1 MQAHRVLS
9 RQSQA
14 SPFFG
19 GGRAKRM
26 IAHCSMLS
34 MLLGSLLAN
43 SAYAQIAQ
51 SPLYLTSA
59 AEPNIMFVLDD
70 SGSMHWDVMPDH
82 SLVYFMF
89 PRPDTLYG
97 ASYSSGYGS
106 LTTTGGLYNGV
117 ARFDANNRY
126 ARYFRTAQFNP
137 LYYNPAVR
145 YEPWKN
151 ADGTRMANADPDDAY
166 LNPANTGE
174 GDRDLTTNNTRDA
187 VWINDNG
194 TETAES
200 VTYYPATY
208 FKYTGSNTLTG
219 PTDANNVEADF
230 TRVEIKSANAPF
242 PKSVDRT
249 DCAAATCTYDEEI
262 QNFANWFT
270 YYRSRILA
278 ARAGIGSAFAAQA
291 TNMRVGFA
299 TLNKAS
305 STIDGV
311 STRAIVSGVRS
322 FSGTNRTD
330 FFTTLYGRTIA
341 PGGTPLR
348 RALDDVGQ
356 YYSRTD
362 NRGPWGNTPGTDD
375 AVETNSHV
383 QCRQSYAILMTDGYW
398 TGDTTYQASTS
409 EARANVDG
417 TGGPTITGPASLA
430 HPSGRTYTYDD
441 VSPFSDSAENT
452 LADVAMYY
460 WKNDLRT
467 NLENAVPTSDINP
480 AFWQHMSTFGVG
492 LGVSGTVSP
501 TAAFDAIES
510 GAAVSWPN
518 TSPTVQ
524 NCAPGTTCEAR
535 IDDLLHASV
544 NGRGGFFSAADP
556 ATFATELASVLEA
569 IQDRGSSSSAAVAS
583 NSTRLTSST
592 HLYQALF
599 SPRDWSGQLKAFP
612 LLANGTIGAQA
623 WDAADNIP
631 AHGSRNIMT
640 WSGSAGMAFSGAVGT
655 LTANQ
660 VNYLR
665 GDDSN
670 EVRNGGTLRNRSTR
684 LGDIV
689 NSDPH
694 YVHNE
699 NFGYNTLPN
708 DPGTLYPQFLADK
721 SSRRAMVYV
730 GANDGMLHGFDAS
743 FACQDTDPLVDSD
756 GDTDLENDCDI
767 KVPASTAGDELLA
780 YVPKAVWPNLAD
792 LTSTSYTH
800 KYFVDGSPT
809 SWDAYWGTS
818 WKTVLVGGLGA
829 GGKAVFAL
837 DVSTPTSFS
846 TSSVLWEFTGNTAA
860 QIANMGHVMG
870 NVTVARMKDGNFWAV
885 FGNGHS
891 STDGKSVLFMVRI
904 DSPSTVKMIELG
916 AGTGNGLAQPTLV
929 DEDGDRIIDL
939 IYAGD
944 LKGNVWKV
952 DVTGNTPNSW
962 GTDFGTNN
970 SPLPLFMAKDGSG
983 NAQPITSGIEVG
995 RAPSGASGLMVYF
1008 GTGKYFEV
1016 GDNATLGTQTMY
1028 GVVDDGEDDSLLR
1041 ATLQQQSIIYEGT
1054 VSGNRVRAVS
1064 ANTVDYAT
1072 QKGWYIDL
1080 LTPPSTQRGE
1090 RMISAPLLFGGRL
1103 IFQTVVPSL
1112 SPCDYGGASWLMQVD
1127 PATGGQLLAPAFVGL
1142 GITEIDVGGGVMA
1155 PVSGL
1160 DAGVGLSGGFGVP
1173 IRAGDRAYV
1182 PLTGTAGTLGAPGI
1196 SSGSIKPRASW
1207 RQIQ

>member
-1 MQAHRVLS
+1 MQKHIDALRS
-9 RQSQA
+9 SD
-14 SPFFG
+14 SPRP
-19 GGRAKRM
+19 GRNMLGKRLVAYGVIVCM
-26 IAHCSMLS
+26 
-34 MLLGSLLAN
+34 LGSPIVAS

-70 SGSMHWDVMPDH
+70 SGSMQWEIMPDDIT
-82 SLVYFMF
+82 YFSYLY
-89 PRPDTLYG
+89 PRPTNLYG
-97 ASYSSGYGS
+97 GTDYSNWIPDFGS
-106 LTTTGGLYNGV
+106 DNIYNKLL
-117 ARFDANNRY
+117 RSHHNNKV
-126 ARYFRTAQFNP
+126 
-137 LYYNPAVR
+137 YYNPAVT
-145 YEPWKN
+145 YTPWVDSNGASWGN
-151 ADGTRMANADPDDAY
+151 ASTTCAPH
-166 LNPANTGE
+166 NPQLPGL
-174 GDRDLTTNNTRDA
+174 GCRDLTSSQTVDLDGSSWWYGGSGWYQGEHTF
-187 VWINDNG
+187 
-194 TETAES
+194 
-200 VTYYPATY
+200 YPATY
-208 FKYTGSNTLTG
+208 YRYDGGDIWDTGSYTRVRVISTTASYTGEGRT
-219 PTDANNVEADF
+219 A
-230 TRVEIKSANAPF
+230 
-242 PKSVDRT
+242 RT
-249 DCAAATCTYDEEI
+249 DCTAGTCSYAQEI
-262 QNFANWFT
+262 LNFANWYT
-270 YYRSRILA
+270 YYRSRILS
-278 ARAGIGSAFAAQA
+278 ARAGIGKAFAAQA
-291 TNMRVGFA
+291 TNMRVGFGA
-299 TLNKAS
+299 INKNSA
-305 STIDGV
+305 TIDGAAGT
-311 STRAIVSGVRS
+311 STIVRGVRS
-322 FSGTNRTD
+322 FSGTDRAT
-330 FFTTLYGRTIA
+330 FFSDLYGHVINTSA
-341 PGGTPLR
+341 TPLR

-356 YYSRTD
+356 YYSRSD
-362 NRGPWGNTPGTDD
+362 NSGPWGNTPGTDD
-375 AVETNSHV
+375 GVATSSHV
-383 QCRQSYAILMTDGYW
+383 QCRPSYTILMTDGYW
-398 TGDTTYQASTS
+398 NGDQASTS
-409 EARANVDG
+409 EAQANVDG
-417 TGGPTITGPASLA
+417 TGGPTVTGPVSLA
-430 HPSGRTYTYDD
+430 YPDGRSYTYDA
-441 VSPFSDSAENT
+441 VSPFNDAHENT

-460 WKNDLRT
+460 WKRDLRD
-467 NLENAVPTSDINP
+467 NLENEVPTSDITP

-492 LGVSGTVSP
+492 LGVTGSVSS
-501 TAAFDAIES
+501 TAAFDAIDS
-510 GAAVSWPN
+510 GAAINWPA
-518 TSPTVQ
+518 PTGS
-524 NCAPGTTCEAR
+524 NAAKL
-535 IDDLLHASV
+535 DDLLHASV

-556 ATFATELASVLEA
+556 ATFASELSDVLTA

-599 SPRDWSGQLKAFP
+599 NSGDWSGNLKAFP
-612 LLANGTIGAQA
+612 LQSNGTIGTMA

-655 LTANQ
+655 LTTNQ

-665 GDDSN
+665 GDDSL
-670 EVRNGGTLRNRSTR
+670 EIQYSTGPSDALHVFRNRSTR

-694 YVHNE
+694 FAHNE

-721 SSRRAMVYV
+721 SSRKAMVYV

-756 GDTDLENDCDI
+756 GDTDPENDCDI
-767 KVPASTAGDELLA
+767 TVPASTAGDELLA

-792 LTSTSYTH
+792 LTSTTYTH

-829 GGKAVFAL
+829 GGKAVYAL
-837 DVSTPTSFS
+837 DVSTPTSFG

-885 FGNGHS
+885 FGNGYS
-891 STDGKSVLFMVRI
+891 STDGKSVLFMVQV
-904 DSPSTVKMIELG
+904 DSPSTVIMIELG
-916 AGTGNGLAQPTLV
+916 TGTGNGLAQPTLV

-952 DVTGNTPNSW
+952 DVTATNSGSW
-962 GTDFGTNN
+962 GSAYMTSGGG
-970 SPLPLFMAKDGSG
+970 SPQPAPLFKAKDGSG

-1016 GDNATLGTQTMY
+1016 GDNATLSTQTMY
-1028 GVVDDGEDDSLLR
+1028 GVVDDGSDDSLLR
-1041 ATLQQQSIIYEGT
+1041 SALQQQSIIYEGT

-1072 QKGWYIDL
+1072 QDGWYIDL
-1080 LTPPSTQRGE
+1080 LTPPSTQKGE

-1142 GITEIDVGGGVMA
+1142 GITSIDVGNGVMA

-1160 DAGVGLSGGFGVP
+1160 DSNVGLSGGFGVP

-1182 PLTGTAGTLGAPGI
+1182 PLTGTAGTLGATGI

>member
-1 MQAHRVLS
+1 MQAHTVLS

-19 GGRAKRM
+19 GGRAKRL

-34 MLLGSLLAN
+34 MLLGAILAN

-70 SGSMHWDVMPDH
+70 SGSMHWEVMPDH
-82 SLVYFMF
+82 TLVYFMF

-97 ASYSSGYGS
+97 ANYSSGYNS
-106 LTTTGGLYNGV
+106 LTSTSGLYNGV
-117 ARFDANNRY
+117 ARFDTNNKY

-151 ADGTRMANADPDDAY
+151 ADGTRMANASPAAAY

-174 GDRDLTTNNTRDA
+174 GDRDLTADNTRDA
-187 VWINDNG
+187 VWIDDNG
-194 TETAES
+194 NETAES
-200 VTYYPATY
+200 VTYYPAAY
-208 FKYTGSNTLTG
+208 FNYTGSNTLTG

-242 PKSVDRT
+242 PKSAERT
-249 DCAAATCTYDEEI
+249 DCAAATCTYAEEI

-278 ARAGIGSAFAAQA
+278 ARAGIGSAFAVQA
-291 TNMRVGFA
+291 SNMRVGFA

-305 STIDGV
+305 STVDGV
-311 STRAIVSGVRS
+311 ASRAIVSGVRS
-322 FSGTNRTD
+322 FSGANRTD

-375 AVETNSHV
+375 SVATSSHV

-417 TGGPTITGPASLA
+417 TGGPTITGPVSLA
-430 HPSGRTYTYDD
+430 YPAGRTYTYED

-510 GAAVSWPN
+510 GAAISWPS
-518 TSPTVQ
+518 TSPSVQ
-524 NCAPGTTCEAR
+524 NCSPGTTCEAR

-599 SPRDWSGQLKAFP
+599 DPRDWSGQLKAFP

-631 AHGSRNIMT
+631 DYGSRIIMT
-640 WSGSAGMAFSGAVGT
+640 WNGAGMAFSGALGT
-655 LTANQ
+655 LSADQ
-660 VNYLR
+660 VDYLR
-665 GDDSN
+665 GDPSN
-670 EVRNGGTLRNRSTR
+670 EVRNSGTFRNRSTR

-694 YVHNE
+694 FVHNE
-699 NFGYNTLPN
+699 NFGYNTLPSTAGA
-708 DPGTLYPQFLADK
+708 DYPAFLAGK
-721 SSRRAMVYV
+721 TARKAMVYV

-743 FACQDTDPLVDSD
+743 FVCQDTNLLIDSD

-767 KVPASTAGDELLA
+767 TVPASTAGDELLA
-780 YVPKAVWPNLAD
+780 YVPQAVWPNLAD
-792 LTSTSYTH
+792 LTSPSYTH

-809 SWDAYWGTS
+809 SWDAYWGVTPT

-829 GGKAVFAL
+829 GGKAVYAL
-837 DVSTPTSFS
+837 DVSNPASFG
-846 TSSVLWEFTGNTAA
+846 TSSVLWEFTGNDAA

-885 FGNGHS
+885 FGNGFGS
-891 STDGKSVLFMVRI
+891 ASGKSVLFMVQV
-904 DSPSTVKMIELG
+904 DLPSTVKMIELG

-952 DVTGNTPNSW
+952 DVTGNT
-962 GTDFGTNN
+962 TNN
-970 SPLPLFMAKDGSG
+970 WKTAYGTAGSPDPLFLAKDGSG

-1016 GDNATLGTQTMY
+1016 GDNATLGTQTLY
-1028 GVVDDGEDDSLLR
+1028 GVVDDGSDSLLR
-1041 ATLQQQSIIYEGT
+1041 STLQQQSIIYEGT

-1072 QKGWYIDL
+1072 QDGWYIDL
-1080 LTPPSTQRGE
+1080 LTPPSTQKGE
-1090 RMISAPLLFGGRL
+1090 RMISAPMLFGGKL

-1142 GITEIDVGGGVMA
+1142 GITTIDVGNGVMA

-1160 DAGVGLSGGFGVP
+1160 DSNVGLSGGFGVP
-1173 IRAGDRAYV
+1173 ISAGDKAYV